1 MTLKVSI
8 ITVCLNSA
16 ATIRDTIESIVAQ
29 DYPAIEYLVL
39 DGGSTDGTLDIV
51 RSYGDCIARLVSEPD
66 RGMYDSMN
74 KGLELASGD
83 IVGFLHSDD
92 MLATPTTISRV
103 VRAMEQT
110 GAECV
115 YGDIEMVSTSDP
127 QRVVRRWRSRP
138 HSAGSLPRGWYPPH
152 VTLYVRRS
160 VLQEIGPFDER
171 YRIAADMDHMVRLFE
186 VRGVHSVHLP
196 EVLVRM
202 RVGGASNKSLRNI
215 WRANIETWQSLRRHG
230 FRVGPWFI
238 AAKLLRKV
246 RQLTIR
252 PNAD

>member
-1 MTLKVSI
+1 MSPRVSI

-16 ATIRDTIESIVAQ
+16 STIRDAIESVVAQ
-29 DYPAIEYLVL
+29 DYPNIEYLII
-39 DGGSTDGTLDIV
+39 DGASKDGTLEIV
-51 RSYGDCIARLVSEPD
+51 NSYGHRIGRFLSEPD

-74 KGLELASGD
+74 KGLKLATGD

-92 MLATPTTISRV
+92 MLASPTIISKV
-103 VRAMEQT
+103 VRAFEQT
-110 GAECV
+110 GVECV
-115 YGDIEMVSTSDP
+115 FGDMDMVAPSNT
-127 QRVVRRWRSRP
+127 QRVVRHWRSGPHRP
-138 HSAGSLPRGWYPPH
+138 GSLQRGWYPPH

-160 VLQEIGPFDER
+160 VLEEVGPFDEH

-186 VRGVHSVHLP
+186 VRGVRSMHLP

-202 RVGGASNKSLRNI
+202 RAGGLSNKSLKNI
-215 WRANIETWQSLRRHG
+215 WRANMETWQSLRRHG

-246 RQLTIR
+246 RQLVVRRAT
-252 PNAD
+252 D